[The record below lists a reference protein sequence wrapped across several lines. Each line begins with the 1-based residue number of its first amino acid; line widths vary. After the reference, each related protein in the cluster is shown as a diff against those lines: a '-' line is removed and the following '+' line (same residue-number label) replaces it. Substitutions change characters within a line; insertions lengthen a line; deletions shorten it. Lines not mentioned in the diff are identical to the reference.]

1 MKTDDLIQKLSGD
14 LKPVVPMPSPL
25 RMTVFFSSIGLALI
39 GMSFIF
45 MSSRRDLMAQL
56 SNPKFLFELTT
67 SFVLAVTALVLS
79 TFLSRPGRVTEIQK
93 LQKLTVAF
101 LIFVF
106 GYDIVRVA
114 QLSQNEIPI
123 GLSLSG
129 IECFLVVFGYSIMLA
144 AAVLNWLRRGA
155 SVNPKLSGLVIGTAS
170 VALGNVTITF
180 FCGIDNG
187 LHIFLWHF
195 AFPML
200 AAVSCSAIAS
210 RFLLRW

>member
-1 MKTDDLIQKLSGD
+1 MKTDDLIQKLSND
-14 LKPVVPMPSPL
+14 LKPVIPMPSPL
-25 RMTVFFSSIGLALI
+25 RMTVFFSCIGLALI
-39 GMSFIF
+39 GMSFIL
-45 MSSRRDLMAQL
+45 MSSRHDLNAQL
-56 SNPKFLFELTT
+56 YNPKFLFELSM
-67 SFVLAVTALVLS
+67 SFALAVTALALS

-114 QLSQNEIPI
+114 QLSQNEISN
-123 GLSLSG
+123 GLHLSG
-129 IECFLVVFGYSIMLA
+129 LECFLVVFGFSVMLT
-144 AAVLNWLRRGA
+144 AAVLNWLRKGA

-187 LHIFLWHF
+187 LHIVLWHF
-195 AFPML
+195 AFPL
-200 AAVSCSAIAS
+200 LTAVSCSVIAS